1 MVPRAATTS
10 SGQPWSRAHDSE
22 DCATNEPG
30 AIGVNRSPGAR
41 YTNGAY
47 IDTGEGTPAA
57 AGSPPTVA
65 PPMASVVIS
74 TAPATALRILRNLP
88 FVVFRRLDE
97 HSDVTDI
104 PPVWL
109 AVAGRTTKSSA
120 QTCARSTR
128 SARSR
133 TGAPGVGSDP
143 ARHRRK
149 ARRVGPAC
157 RPGPPGPRGG
167 TIGPRF
173 PRRL

>member
-65 PPMASVVIS
+65 PPMASAVIS
-74 TAPATALRILRNLP
+74 TAPATALRILRTLP
-88 FVVFRRLDE
+88 FVVFRRLGE

-104 PPVWL
+104 PPIWL
-109 AVAGRTTKSSA
+109 AG
-120 QTCARSTR
+120 CRSYDQVQR
-128 SARSR
+128 PGLRAVHPVGAESDRRARSR
-133 TGAPGVGSDP
+133 VGSGP
-143 ARHRRK
+143 APTE
-149 ARRVGPAC
+149 GPAC
-157 RPGPPGPRGG
+157 RPGPPGPRDG
-167 TIGPRF
+167 TIGPRVH
-173 PRRL
+173 RRL